1 MKMALIEATGFVG
14 SAMLQAVWAGGYCH
28 ASVMAQRAAS
38 SGCGAAPAT
47 WWLSSRCGRQ
57 RG

>member
-1 MKMALIEATGFVG
+1 MKMALIGVTGFVG
-14 SAMLQAVWAGGYCH
+14 SAMLQAVWAGGYCRT
-28 ASVMAQRAAS
+28 SVTAQRAAS

-47 WWLSSRCGRQ
+47 WCLSSTRGRQ